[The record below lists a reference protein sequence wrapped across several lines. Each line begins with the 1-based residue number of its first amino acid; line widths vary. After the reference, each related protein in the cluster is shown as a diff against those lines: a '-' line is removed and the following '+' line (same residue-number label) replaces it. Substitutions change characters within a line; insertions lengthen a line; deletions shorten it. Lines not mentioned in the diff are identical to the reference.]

1 LLAQFKQTNVTKPSN
16 QNEIINKDNQRLNSW
31 FEQLQ
36 MSKKNEIET
45 RNSER
50 ETMNSIYSSLW
61 IDKQNTEKNIPNY
74 YYINTEFLRKLLTCH
89 NISSND
95 IQTTCSIQ
103 KYLCQHNKLN
113 PLMITKLKLIS
124 KMGYD
129 KINEIYNTKINNLS
143 SFFLKAYDPETTRCR
158 ECVSSCFEYVKCK
171 ERLKND
177 TKLVKSLLK
186 TEPLIDDI
194 SMLSNS
200 SNEFNLK
207 NLVLNGNAN
216 EDKYSKK
223 FKPIDEDCML
233 IENENVTNNDA
244 TNQDSSMTHSGKLP
258 LGGFTYLY

>member
-1 LLAQFKQTNVTKPSN
+1 
-16 QNEIINKDNQRLNSW
+16 
-31 FEQLQ
+31 
-36 MSKKNEIET
+36 
-45 RNSER
+45 
-50 ETMNSIYSSLW
+50 
-61 IDKQNTEKNIPNY
+61 
-74 YYINTEFLRKLLTCH
+74 
-89 NISSND
+89 
-95 IQTTCSIQ
+95 
-103 KYLCQHNKLN
+103 
-113 PLMITKLKLIS
+113 MITKLKLIS

-129 KINEIYNTKINNLS
+129 KINEIYNTKISNLS

-258 LGGFTYLY
+258 LGGFSYLF